1 MNSHGFQQDVVKI
14 TNANDHLNIF
24 RPGTK
29 VPSDKHG
36 LGHAASSLVL
46 PHPIIRA
53 YMTVVTPTLTFYES
67 EYAKLGYPDPED
79 PDQRDINKQM
89 QHNFRLNSNP
99 QVRRRMISIIQ
110 EGHMDD
116 ITLWGANNQEDVIHH
131 DKVQASIRQQQQQ
144 RRELSNN
151 QPPSVW
157 QIRRQAEQR
166 KRPSVH
172 FFKAISGSKSGPL
185 RDIGKCYDPVVT
197 SIIPSPSFFLSLDTT
212 TTTNLPPPAATSSVH
227 HATGGLAIQS
237 DNSSGETR
245 MEINSEGSEENSHI
259 PVVPSNNPSLP
270 APSVPPTSNPPPS
283 ALSFPFDHHVP
294 GGLAFQSGSSGGGA
308 MVSLSRAKRRI
319 EHHRANK
326 TVAKNT
332 HKFTAAKTDHT
343 FAVAKTT
350 RSGPPTKP
358 I

>member
-1 MNSHGFQQDVVKI
+1 MIKHGFLQDVIKI
-14 TNANDHLNIF
+14 SNASDHLNVF

-36 LGHAASSLVL
+36 LGHPASSLVL

-131 DKVQASIRQQQQQ
+131 DKVQASIRQQQQE

-157 QIRRQAEQR
+157 QIRRRAEQR

-185 RDIGKCYDPVVT
+185 IDIGKCYDPVVT
-197 SIIPSPSFFLSLDTT
+197 SIIPTPSFSPPLDTT
-212 TTTNLPPPAATSSVH
+212 TTTNLPPPAATSSAH

-237 DNSSGETR
+237 DNSSGEAR
-245 MEINSEGSEENSHI
+245 MEVNSEGSEERSHI

-270 APSVPPTSNPPPS
+270 APSVPSTSNPPPS
-283 ALSFPFDHHVP
+283 TPSFPFDHHVP
-294 GGLAFQSGSSGGGA
+294 GGLAFQSGSSEGGA
-308 MVSLSRAKRRI
+308 MVPVPAKKNKSQGQRRTAKLQAAKP
-319 EHHRANK
+319 HA
-326 TVAKNT
+326 AKN
-332 HKFTAAKTDHT
+332 
-343 FAVAKTT
+343 
-350 RSGPPTKP
+350 PPNF
-358 I
+358 